1 MKFKLVLIAFFKKSY
16 MLLNNYYIIF
26 KQALFI
32 LNYDVHHKL
41 SVCILLFIDLCY
53 FLFQIMGN
61 TSEFKR
67 AVNLIIENVSF
78 DTNNTV
84 QVFEANI
91 RFVFQLLKKKK
102 ERCKILVVVYYKKYN
117 NLLILTLFF
126 LNYTGI

>member
-1 MKFKLVLIAFFKKSY
+1 
-16 MLLNNYYIIF
+16 
-26 KQALFI
+26 
-32 LNYDVHHKL
+32 
-41 SVCILLFIDLCY
+41 
-53 FLFQIMGN
+53 MGN

-91 RFVFQLLKKKK
+91 RFVFQLLKKK
-102 ERCKILVVVYYKKYN
+102 ERSKILVVVKKYN

-126 LNYTGI
+126 LNYTGIQLFYKFLLLSFPFLSICNFFRI